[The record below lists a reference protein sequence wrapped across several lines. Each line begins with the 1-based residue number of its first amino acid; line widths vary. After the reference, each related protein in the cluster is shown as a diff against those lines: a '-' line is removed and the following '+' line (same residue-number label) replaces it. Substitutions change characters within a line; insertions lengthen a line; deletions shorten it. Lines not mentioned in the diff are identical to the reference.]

1 MLVLKLMRH
10 WGISGFLAH
19 TAMCA
24 QFYCDKRNLFEKYL
38 QKHLTGLAEWSPPNA
53 SMFYWIKLRLPS
65 SMKAENIKDDE
76 GDSVLFLTEKA
87 VHGGILV
94 LPGQCAYA
102 DERRSCNVRVSFS
115 MLEEADMDEGL
126 RRLGSLLRE

>member
-1 MLVLKLMRH
+1 
-10 WGISGFLAH
+10 
-19 TAMCA
+19 
-24 QFYCDKRNLFEKYL
+24 
-38 QKHLTGLAEWSPPNA
+38 
-53 SMFYWIKLRLPS
+53 
-65 SMKAENIKDDE
+65 MKVENIKDDE

-87 VHGGILV
+87 VHGGILL
-94 LPGQCAYA
+94 LPGECAYA